1 MLSPNNLKQN
11 ERVTK
16 REESEDR
23 EGTGT
28 GESEGTG
35 TGESEGTEE
44 REKGGDRDRG

>member
-16 REESEDR
+16 REGTGER

-28 GESEGTG
+28 GVEDGRVKI
-35 TGESEGTEE
+35 TEE
-44 REKGGDRDRG
+44 IF